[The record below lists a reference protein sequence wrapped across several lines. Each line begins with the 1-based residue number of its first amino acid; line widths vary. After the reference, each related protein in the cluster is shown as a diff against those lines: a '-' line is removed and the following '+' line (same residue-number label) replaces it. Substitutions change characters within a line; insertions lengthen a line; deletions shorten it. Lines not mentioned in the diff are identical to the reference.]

1 MSCDT
6 ERPFH
11 ATDYKISTITA
22 TGNIGSEVALDI
34 FYEHIDI
41 ESYEGK
47 IPSIIYAEFGN
58 NKHDQVCK
66 GFNPKKKF
74 IRKDNVKVRS
84 TKRFDN
90 SVTVRLK
97 IYENTEI
104 NMKIFKN
111 GKVQMTGIK
120 KHDDGLY
127 AIECMNSI
135 LKFIQHTANEN
146 FIGDVEKL
154 QVSDYNIHLINSDFR
169 VNMEIRRDLLH
180 ALLVNKYK
188 VTCTYEPCI
197 YPGVKIQYYLNK
209 NNLNDLENFDIAGK
223 CCCKNSICSGKGD
236 GFTTD
241 ACKKITISVFQSGC
255 ILITGVTKVEHITI
269 GYNFI
274 TEILRKNRSTISR
287 VKISLDGLVKGLQ

>member
-1 MSCDT
+1 MSVINDC
-6 ERPFH
+6 PFH
-11 ATDYKISTITA
+11 VTNYKISTITA
-22 TGNIGSEVALDI
+22 TGNIGSEIALDI
-34 FYEHIDI
+34 FYEHINID
-41 ESYEGK
+41 SYKGK

-74 IRKDNVKVRS
+74 IRKDNVKIRS

-90 SVTVRLK
+90 SVTIRLK

-120 KHDDGLY
+120 RHEDGLY
-127 AIECMNSI
+127 AIECINNI
-135 LKFIQHTANEN
+135 LRNLQEEVTDV
-146 FIGDVEKL
+146 FIGDVKKL
-154 QVSDYNIHLINSDFR
+154 QASDYNIHLINSDFK
-169 VNMEIRRDLLH
+169 VNIEIRRDLLH
-180 ALLVNKYK
+180 ALLVNKYRMI
-188 VTCTYEPCI
+188 CTYEPCI

-209 NNLNDLENFDIAGK
+209 KHLNDLENFEIAGK
-223 CCCKNSICSGKGD
+223 CCCGNIICSGKGD
-236 GFTTD
+236 GFTTT

-255 ILITGVTKVEHITI
+255 ILITGVTKNEHITI

-274 TEILRKNRSTISR
+274 TEILKINRPTISR
-287 VKISLDGLVKGLQ
+287 VKTSLGLLSKKTH